1 MTREEVIEEVY
12 ARWLDVSTRLAFAAS
27 LLSFLVYASGVL
39 PAFVPLET
47 LPALWGL
54 PVDRYL
60 EKTGAP
66 SGWGWLHLVGFPDY
80 LSLACMAL
88 VGTVTLICYL
98 AILPL
103 LLRLEERLQAALV
116 GAQVLILLVAASG
129 FLAGGR

>member
-1 MTREEVIEEVY
+1 MTREEVIQEVY
-12 ARWLDVSTRLAFAAS
+12 ARWLDVSTRVAFAAS
-27 LLSFLVYASGVL
+27 LLAFFVYASGLL
-39 PAFVPLET
+39 PAFVPLQT

-66 SGWGWLHLVGFPDY
+66 SGWGWLHLLGFADY

-88 VGTVTLICYL
+88 VGQVTLLCCL
-98 AILPL
+98 GILPL
-103 LLRLEERLQAALV
+103 LLRLGERLQAALIA
-116 GAQVLILLVAASG
+116 AQALVLFIAASG

>member
-1 MTREEVIEEVY
+1 MTREEVIQERY

-27 LLSFLVYASGVL
+27 LLAFLVYASGLL
-39 PAFVPLET
+39 PAFVPLQA

-66 SGWGWLHLVGFPDY
+66 SGWGWLHLVGFSDY

-88 VGTVTLICYL
+88 VGMVTLLCYL

-103 LLRLEERLQAALV
+103 LLRLGERLQAALV
-116 GAQVLILLVAASG
+116 GAQVLVLLVAASG

>member
-1 MTREEVIEEVY
+1 MTREEVIQELY

-27 LLSFLVYASGVL
+27 LLAFLVYASGL
-39 PAFVPLET
+39 LSAFVPLQT
-47 LPALWGL
+47 LSTLWGL

-66 SGWGWLHLVGFPDY
+66 SGWGWLHLVGFSDY

-88 VGTVTLICYL
+88 VGMVTVLCYL
-98 AILPL
+98 AILPP
-103 LLRLEERLQAALV
+103 LLRLGERLQAALV
-116 GAQVLILLVAASG
+116 GAQVLVLLVAASG